1 MDNTALLHHF
11 VGISNLPI
19 KRTEAFW
26 QVRGRQPPN
35 PLRSWLF
42 AQGSLTQRV
51 RETCPQHFHVK
62 VLRQYWARPFVDEA
76 QLLKLSSFSYARIR
90 EVQLCCK
97 DQAIIF
103 ARTIMPLQSLK
114 GELRHL
120 LKLGSQPLGEILFAQ
135 HAQRKT
141 AQIDCLKRNHRL
153 FQLAT
158 QNLEQLPQSL
168 WIRRSIFILKN
179 KPLLVQEIFL

>member
-1 MDNTALLHHF
+1 MD
-11 VGISNLPI
+11 V
-19 KRTEAFW
+19 FW

-35 PLRSWLF
+35 SLRSCLF

-62 VLRQYWARPFVDEA
+62 VLRQYWANPFADEA
-76 QLLKLSSFSYARIR
+76 RLLNLSPFGYSRIR
-90 EVQLCCK
+90 EVELCCG
-97 DQAIIF
+97 DRSVVF
-103 ARTIMPLQSLK
+103 ARTVIPVSSLQ
-114 GELRHL
+114 GGLRHL

-135 HAQRKT
+135 HAQRKV
-141 AQIDCLKRNHRL
+141 AHIDCLKRNHPL

-158 QNLEQLPQSL
+158 RHLEQIPPSL
-168 WIRRSIFILKN
+168 WTRRSIFILKN